1 MSLTDTPTLTYPRT
15 SLTWL
20 GSCLEVILPTQCLV
34 CTRPLRRER
43 ICYRC
48 RPPLPDLRGI
58 QLSRCARCFEPLP
71 LSAQVGSV
79 CEPCHTHP
87 LLPDSIR
94 FIWEY
99 DGLARDLIRI
109 MKYRPST
116 LLAGLCG
123 SLLKDSIPSL
133 FNHSSWDLIIPV
145 PSSRITYR
153 KRLFHPCVELAHAI
167 SRQVNAPLC
176 HALTHDKHRLPQAS
190 LDHDARLRK
199 LRHLFRVRH
208 PGVIAGKRILLV
220 EDVITTGATIAAAA
234 YQLRQAGATHVD
246 VIALART
253 RVWKRFRARVHTIFT
268 PTKRMT

>member
-99 DGLARDLIRI
+99 DGLARDLIRT

-153 KRLFHPCVELAHAI
+153 KRLFHPCVELAHSI
-167 SRQVNAPLC
+167 SRELTVPVRS
-176 HALTHDKHRLPQAS
+176 ALTHDTARLPQAS

-199 LRHLFRVRH
+199 LKKLFCVRN
-208 PGVIAGKRILLV
+208 PRALQGTRILLV
-220 EDVITTGATIAAAA
+220 EDVITTGATIAAAT
-234 YQLRQAGATHVD
+234 YQLRMAGAVRVD
-246 VIALART
+246 IISLART
-253 RVWKRFRARVHTIFT
+253 RVWRRFRARVSEIFN
-268 PTKRMT
+268 